1 MNILILGGSLF
12 VGKQFANYIK
22 NTLPHYK
29 VILANRGLS
38 GKCDIKINRDIKDSC
53 SSLQGIYFDIVIDFS
68 CYTLEQFK
76 NTYDY
81 LNFNK
86 YIFISSSAVDAVP
99 FRNVSPQ
106 DYEMAAYA
114 MRKKEC
120 EDFIIKN
127 IKNYNILRPCYIV
140 GDGDYTNRF
149 TKKDGKYYWK
159 DSGYEMTYF
168 IEVESLSKIIL
179 DSFESKDSWVK
190 NPCV

>member
-1 MNILILGGSLF
+1 MKSILVLNATINIENSLSDYFYKNKYNTNYRLVFFDKKNGS
-12 VGKQFANYIK
+12 K
-22 NTLPHYK
+22 T
-29 VILANRGLS
+29 
-38 GKCDIKINRDIKDSC
+38 SC
-53 SSLQGIYFDIVIDFS
+53 SNLRYYYFDNIIDFS
-68 CYTLEQFK
+68 DSTIEEFE
-76 NTYDY
+76 NTFSC

-86 YIFISSSAVDAVP
+86 YIFISSSAVDAIP
-99 FRNVSPQ
+99 FQNVSPQ
-106 DYEMAAYA
+106 DYEIAAYA

-159 DSGYEMTYF
+159 DSGSEMTSF